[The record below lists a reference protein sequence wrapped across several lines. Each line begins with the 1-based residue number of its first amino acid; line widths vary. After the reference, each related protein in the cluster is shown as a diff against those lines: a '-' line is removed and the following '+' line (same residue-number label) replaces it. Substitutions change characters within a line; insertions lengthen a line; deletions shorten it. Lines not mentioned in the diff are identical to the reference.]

1 MIWRLSTG
9 LASIMLAAPMVHA
22 QSPEPVDEVITQA
35 SKIKRPYSDVAGSFS
50 AVDIAP
56 ITLQPAQALNEA
68 SGINIQQGSGVESL
82 SAIRA
87 PVLTGG
93 AGAGSYL
100 YAVDGISLR
109 APGFSN
115 VNGFLDMPFVF
126 ASRFEV
132 GKGPMPITGG
142 GNAVHGYVNMVSPSD
157 IGRSVKL
164 VAGSDEF
171 YSAKLTTSGGGDD
184 GRYSLGANFI
194 HDGGHREQSGYD
206 SQNLFARA
214 ETALGSWDV
223 TAAIFAS
230 NLNQET
236 AGFVLGEDAFRDR
249 EASAQNANP
258 EAFRDVRSVLGYVS
272 AQREFDDFTLTLQP
286 YARQTDMD
294 FRLHFLPGQALE
306 RNAHSSLGLVA
317 QIVGERPL
325 LQWVIGADLSATQ
338 GELDEFQDAPTL
350 FSFVQGAHYDY
361 EVRDNRASLFFDT
374 RWAITPSLSADIGAR
389 AEYVSYDYDN
399 RIDSGLF
406 GRFLRLDDQRDDYAL
421 LLPRLAL
428 RYAFSERAQG
438 YVRLT
443 RGGRAPQSTDLYRIQ
458 VNQLDNPADV
468 ETLDAAEI
476 GLKGKSDAV
485 SWDLAAYIMEKDN
498 FFFRDANGFNV
509 SDGKTRHR
517 GVEGSVNWAVS
528 EQFSIRGA
536 LTLARHTYAFDR
548 VVNRQ
553 SEVIENGNRIDT
565 APDIIGNMGVRWR
578 FTPQSYIDVNWVH
591 MGEYFTDAANENQY
605 PGHDLLNLSAGYAL
619 SGAQLFLR
627 AENLTDVRY
636 ADRADFA
643 FENARFFP
651 GRARSFFIGLET
663 PF

>member
-1 MIWRLSTG
+1 MFRRLSTG
-9 LASIMLAAPMVHA
+9 IASIMLTAPMLHA
-22 QSPEPVDEVITQA
+22 QSTEPLDEVITQS
-35 SKIKRPYSDVAGSFS
+35 SKIKRPYSEVAGSFS

-56 ITLQPAQALNEA
+56 ITLQPAQALNEV

-115 VNGFLDMPFVF
+115 VNGFLDMPFAF

-164 VAGSDEF
+164 VAGSDEY
-171 YSAKLTTSGGGDD
+171 YSAKLTTSGRGET

-194 HDGGHREQSGYD
+194 HDGGHRTQSGYD

-214 ETALGSWDV
+214 ETDFGQWDV

-236 AGFVLGEDAFRDR
+236 AGFVVGEDTYRDR

-272 AQREFDDFTLTLQP
+272 AQREFDDFTLTLKP
-286 YARQTDMD
+286 YARLTDMD
-294 FRLHFLPGQALE
+294 FRLHFLPGKALE
-306 RNAHSSLGLVA
+306 RNAHSSLGLMA
-317 QIVGERPL
+317 QIEGERPVI
-325 LQWVIGADLSATQ
+325 QWAIGADISATQ
-338 GELDEFQDAPTL
+338 GELDEVQEAPTL

-361 EVRDNRASLFFDT
+361 AVRDNRASIFFDT

-428 RYAFSERAQG
+428 RYTFSESAQG

-443 RGGRAPQSTDLYRIQ
+443 RGGRAPQSTDLYRVQI
-458 VNQLDNPADV
+458 NQLESPADV

-476 GLKGKSDAV
+476 GLKGKTDAL
-485 SWDLAAYIMEKDN
+485 SWDVAAYHMEKDN
-498 FFFRDANGFNV
+498 YFFRDANGFNV
-509 SDGKTRHR
+509 SDGQTRHS
-517 GVEGSVNWAVS
+517 GLEGSVDWSVS
-528 EQFSIRGA
+528 EQFSVRGA
-536 LTLARHTYAFDR
+536 LTLARHIYAFDR
-548 VVNRQ
+548 VVNAQ
-553 SEVIENGNRIDT
+553 TEIIENGNRIDT
-565 APDIIGNMGVRWR
+565 APDIVGNMGLRWT
-578 FTPQSYIDVNWVH
+578 FASEGYLDASWVH
-591 MGEYFTDAANENQY
+591 MGEYFTDAANDNAY
-605 PGHDLLNLSAGYAL
+605 PGHDLFNISAGYEL
-619 SGAQLFLR
+619 SGAKLFMR
-627 AENLTDVRY
+627 AENITDVRY

-643 FENARFFP
+643 FGNARFFP
-651 GRARSFFIGLET
+651 GRARSFFFGLET
-663 PF
+663 SF